1 MMMMMMKG
9 HLSLTLLLLLVLCS
23 QCGAKSLGDDDDNK
37 TQEVKT
43 AVVKCADDTEKRWQQ
58 ELEKAVS
65 TLKNE
70 LEEQRK
76 REQVAFGASLGP
88 RGGYTGPFNGVV
100 TLVYSVVFTNAGEA
114 YNPTTG
120 IFTAPMKG
128 VYYFSFSGYNYSTR
142 DMGLLL
148 WKNAVHMV
156 MAHNHGQSWVSG
168 SRWES
173 GSNSITLVLQKGDQ
187 VYMRLRASSW
197 VYDNSN
203 HHSNFNGHLLFPLQT
218 R

>member
-1 MMMMMMKG
+1 MMMMMMMKG

-76 REQVAFGASLGP
+76 RG
-88 RGGYTGPFNGVV
+88 R
-100 TLVYSVVFTNAGEA
+100 
-114 YNPTTG
+114 
-120 IFTAPMKG
+120 I
-128 VYYFSFSGYNYSTR
+128 YSTFTF
-142 DMGLLL
+142 
-148 WKNAVHMV
+148 
-156 MAHNHGQSWVSG
+156 VSKTF
-168 SRWES
+168 
-173 GSNSITLVLQKGDQ
+173 I
-187 VYMRLRASSW
+187 
-197 VYDNSN
+197 
-203 HHSNFNGHLLFPLQT
+203 
-218 R
+218 